1 MRGNEILPSTG
12 LTENQPERIF
22 FDYLSK
28 SYKVFLAGNDD
39 FEAMLQDLRINF
51 EQKNS
56 IVSADLSRLEESL
69 ANLEKEYQSFVSEE
83 SPLNKAE
90 REKTIYA
97 NDIEKFKKFMIH
109 LVAKKQKFIESIDR
123 SVIELQDLE
132 KELADYESQRIILQ
146 GQVDAQ
152 DIRPEDIDKMNA
164 EKETLCKTMDTLNQ
178 AKEEASKIFW
188 EREVQVQKRMDAVE
202 KLIQE
207 YNYCGEKS
215 GLIPIEAHNSQGL
228 KFELTFNQHAIRSDQ
243 MIDLDIKEHIQ
254 ANLLVLRDGY
264 NKTIHTTQSA
274 ILELQETMDRL
285 SEVTNDKVEDL
296 KGLED
301 KIRKINQQFTE
312 DRENFIAENR
322 KSNEQIDNLDQ
333 DLQRM
338 RTDMATSY
346 LQSQQNLQQITIQYD
361 QTICKTA
368 EEKERTGKEIFRI
381 LEDLIN
387 FKSHVEGSLAEL
399 DSIVKKE
406 LSLS

>member
-1 MRGNEILPSTG
+1 MKDIDILPSTG
-12 LTENQPERIF
+12 VTENQPERIF
-22 FDYLSK
+22 FDYLTK
-28 SYKVFLAGNDD
+28 SYKVFLAGSDD
-39 FEAMLQDLRINF
+39 FDVMVKELGRNF
-51 EQKNS
+51 EQKNE
-56 IVSADLSRLEESL
+56 IVSSDLTRLLESVS
-69 ANLEKEYQSFVSEE
+69 ALEKEYQTFVSEE

-90 REKTIYA
+90 REKNIYA
-97 NDIEKFKKFMIH
+97 NDIEKFKKFMSH
-109 LVAKKQKFIESIDR
+109 LATKKQKFIESIER
-123 SVIELQDLE
+123 SIAELQDME
-132 KELADYESQRIILQ
+132 KELAEAELQRASLQ

-164 EKETLCKTMDTLNQ
+164 EKEMLCKTMETLNQ

-207 YNYCGEKS
+207 YNYSGEKS
-215 GLIPIEAHNSQGL
+215 GLIPVEAHNSQGI

-254 ANLLVLRDGY
+254 SNLLVLRDGY
-264 NKTIHTTQSA
+264 NKTIHATQAS

-285 SEVTNDKVEDL
+285 TEITNDKIEDL

-301 KIRKINQQFTE
+301 KIRKINQQYTE

-322 KSNEQIDNLDQ
+322 KSNDQIDNLDQ

-338 RTDMATSY
+338 RTEMASSY
-346 LQSQQNLQQITIQYD
+346 LQSQQSLQQITIQYD
-361 QTICKTA
+361 QTVSRTA

-399 DSIVKKE
+399 DSVVKKE